1 MSFFA
6 NRKRWTLPAIWIA
19 VCLAWGC
26 APAALASDAAVP
38 SGPNLLVNPS
48 FEQSDDSRPLPAAWH
63 GPPQVYRIDNDVVR
77 TGKASLE
84 YVNDDP
90 QRYSLASQ
98 KVPLEPGRKYQ
109 FSVWVKTKDVAGPES
124 GATISIEWQG
134 KDGKWLGGS
143 YPSGVKGT
151 SDWTQVVG
159 VTRVPKEAASFTV
172 LCYVRKDM
180 TGTAWFDDAEVVR
193 IVDPPMRSVLVSPV
207 YRGRI
212 TAAGPDT
219 GRARVRLDLVDYDY
233 QMHDLRIHASLRDRA
248 DGKVLWETETQPASD
263 VEEPT
268 DLDFPT
274 GDLAVGKYDLQVR
287 LLDSKG
293 DEIQTETHRLVRV
306 PDDFQPR
313 STIDEHRR
321 LLVDG
326 KPFFP
331 LGMYWSSI
339 NEEDVR
345 VYAQSKFNCLMPY
358 GSPKPEQMDLAQ
370 KHGLKVIYSVK
381 DWYAGSRYCPGFI
394 KSVDD
399 EEPRI
404 RERVGQFR
412 DHPALLAWYL
422 NDELPQR
429 FMPQLEAHQRWVA
442 EEDPHH
448 PTWVVLYQYREVGAY
463 LNTFDLVGTDPYPI
477 GRAPASWAAQWTAET
492 FRQVER
498 ARPMWQVPQLH
509 NWANYRKDD
518 ADNPNYHTPTFDEV
532 RSMAWQCIAE
542 GATGLV
548 FYSWYDVKRNPD
560 VPFDVQWD
568 GLKRI
573 AAEIDS
579 LAPVLL
585 SIDPVPEVKVSCDP
599 VPAAGPGWL
608 NWTARTHAGKLYLV
622 AVNNGDGEGT
632 VTFALPG
639 APQTVHVVGEDRSIR
654 PQGAT
659 FRGELG
665 KLTVRI
671 YEVEFPSR

>member
-1 MSFFA
+1 MSLFGRRA
-6 NRKRWTLPAIWIA
+6 RWTLPAIRIA
-19 VCLAWGC
+19 AGLACLSM
-26 APAALASDAAVP
+26 PAALASDDAAP
-38 SGPNLLVNPS
+38 SGPNLVVNPS
-48 FEQSDDSRPLPAAWH
+48 FERPDESRPLPAAWY
-63 GPPQVYRIDNDVVR
+63 GPPQVYRIDKEVVR
-77 TGKASLE
+77 TGAASLE

-90 QRYSLASQ
+90 ERYSLASQ

-109 FSVWVKTKDVAGPES
+109 FSVWVKTKDIAGPES

-134 KDGKWLGGS
+134 KDGKWLGGL

-151 SDWTQVVG
+151 RDWTQAVSI
-159 VTRVPKEAASFTV
+159 TRVPKEAASFTV
-172 LCYVRKDM
+172 LCYVRKGM
-180 TGTAWFDDAEVVR
+180 TGTAWFDDVEVVR
-193 IVDPPMRSVLVSPV
+193 IVDPPMRTTLLSPG

-233 QMHDLRIHASLRDRA
+233 QPQGLRIHASLRHGA
-248 DGKVLWETETQPASD
+248 DGEVLWETETQPASD

-268 DLDFPT
+268 DLAFPT
-274 GDLAVGKYDLQVR
+274 GQLAVGEYDLQVR
-287 LLDSKG
+287 LLGPNG
-293 DEIQTETHRLVRV
+293 DEIQKATHRLVRV

-321 LLVDG
+321 LVVDG

-331 LGMYWSSI
+331 IGMYWSSI
-339 NEEDVR
+339 NEEDVK

-358 GSPKPEQMDLAQ
+358 GSPKPEQMDLAA

-404 RERVGQFR
+404 RERVRQFR
-412 DHPALLAWYL
+412 DYPALLAWYL

-448 PTWVVLYQYREVGAY
+448 PTWVVLYQYRDVDAY
-463 LNTFDLVGTDPYPI
+463 LNTFDVIGTDPYPI
-477 GRAPASWAAQWTAET
+477 GRSPASMAAQWTAET

-509 NWANYRKDD
+509 NWANYRKGEAED
-518 ADNPNYHTPTFDEV
+518 PKLHTPTFDEV

-560 VPFDVQWD
+560 VSFDVQWD
-568 GLKRI
+568 GLKRV

-585 SIDPVPEVKVSCDP
+585 SIDPVPEIQVACDP
-599 VPAAGPGWL
+599 APADGPGWL

-622 AVNNGDGEGT
+622 AVNNGDGEGQ
-632 VTFALPG
+632 VTFTLPG
-639 APQTVHVVGEDRSIR
+639 APRSVHVVGEDRSIT
-654 PQGAT
+654 PQGAS

-665 KLTVRI
+665 KLSVRI
-671 YEVEFPSR
+671 YEVELRSP

>member
-1 MSFFA
+1 MCFLS
-6 NRKRWTLPAIWIA
+6 NRKRWTSPAILTAIGLACLSMPA
-19 VCLAWGC
+19 V
-26 APAALASDAAVP
+26 LASDAAAP
-38 SGPNLLVNPS
+38 SGPNLITNPS
-48 FEQSDDSRPLPAAWH
+48 FEQPDETRPMPASWH
-63 GPPQVYRIDNDVVR
+63 GPPQVYSIDSEVVR
-77 TGKASLE
+77 TGRASLK

-90 QRYSLASQ
+90 KRYALSPQ
-98 KVPLEPGRKYQ
+98 KVPLVPGRKYQ
-109 FSVWVKTKDVAGPES
+109 LSVWVKTKDIAGPES
-124 GATISIEWQG
+124 GATICIEWQG

-151 SDWTQVVG
+151 SDWKQVVG

-172 LCYVRKDM
+172 LCYVRKGM
-180 TGTAWFDDAEVVR
+180 TGTAWFDDVEVVQV
-193 IVDPPMRSVLVSPV
+193 VDPPMRSVLLSPG

-212 TAAGPDT
+212 TGDGPET
-219 GRARVRLDLVDYDY
+219 GRVRVRLDLVDYDY
-233 QMHDLRIHASLRDRA
+233 RPHELRIHASLRNRD
-248 DGKVLWETETQPASD
+248 DHGETNVLWETEAQPASD
-263 VEEPT
+263 VEAPT
-268 DLDFPT
+268 DLAFPT
-274 GDLAVGKYDLQVR
+274 GDLAAGQYDLHVR
-287 LLDSKG
+287 LLGPKG
-293 DEIQTETHRLVRV
+293 VAIQTETHRLVRV
-306 PDDFQPR
+306 PDDFRPR

-321 LLVDG
+321 LVVDN

-331 LGMYWSSI
+331 LGMYWSGI
-339 NEEDVR
+339 NEEDIE

-358 GSPKPEQMDLAQ
+358 GSPKPEQMDLAH

-394 KSVDD
+394 ESVED

-404 RERVGQFR
+404 RERVAQFR

-463 LNTFDLVGTDPYPI
+463 LNTFDVIGTDPYPI
-477 GRAPASWAAQWTAET
+477 GRSPASMAAQWTAET
-492 FRQVER
+492 FRQVEG

-509 NWANYRKDD
+509 NWANYRKGE
-518 ADNPNYHTPTFDEV
+518 ADNPKLHTPTFDEK

-560 VPFDVQWD
+560 VPFDEQWA
-568 GLKRI
+568 GLRRI
-573 AAEIDS
+573 AAEIDA

-585 SIDPVPEVKVSCDP
+585 SIDPVPEIEVSCDP
-599 VPAAGPGWL
+599 APADGPGWL

-622 AVNNGDGEGT
+622 AVNNGDAEGT
-632 VTFALPG
+632 VTFRLPG
-639 APQTVHVVGEDRSIR
+639 VVRSVHVVGEDRSIR
-654 PQGAT
+654 PQGPS
-659 FRGELG
+659 FRDELG
-665 KLTVRI
+665 KLAVRV
-671 YEVEFPSR
+671 YEVER